1 MKPEIKEHLYGADQ
15 LQELIGLSRTQA
27 WRIWNGHSKLTKQNE
42 ELLLIKLDLNKSARI
57 KCEEAADN
65 WIANNKQSLSGG
77 CAISTKTV
85 TSNSVKCHVSLIN
98 CDETMRYISELEEM
112 IEIAKHS
119 TTRDVLMDA
128 YFEEVSNWV
137 EMETEFFIKD
147 YK

>member
-1 MKPEIKEHLYGADQ
+1 MKPEIKEHLYGAEQ

-65 WIANNKQSLSGG
+65 WIATNKQSLSGG
-77 CAISTKTV
+77 VAISTKAA
-85 TSNSVKCHVSLIN
+85 TSNSVKCQVSLIN
-98 CDETMRYISELEEM
+98 CDVTMSYLSELEKM
-112 IEIAKHS
+112 IEIANHD
-119 TTRDVLMDA
+119 TTRDLLMDA
-128 YFEEVSNWV
+128 YIEEVAGWV
-137 EMETEFFIKD
+137 RMETEFFIKD

>member
-42 ELLLIKLDLNKSARI
+42 ELLLIKLDINKSARI

-65 WIANNKQSLSGG
+65 WIDTNKKSTSGG
-77 CAISTKTV
+77 AVISSKTKT
-85 TSNSVKCHVSLIN
+85 SKSVACKISLIN
-98 CDETMRYISELEEM
+98 CDYTMSYISELEEM
-112 IEIAKHS
+112 IETAKHE

-128 YFEEVSNWV
+128 YFDELNQWV
-137 EMETEFFIKD
+137 HLETEFFIKD